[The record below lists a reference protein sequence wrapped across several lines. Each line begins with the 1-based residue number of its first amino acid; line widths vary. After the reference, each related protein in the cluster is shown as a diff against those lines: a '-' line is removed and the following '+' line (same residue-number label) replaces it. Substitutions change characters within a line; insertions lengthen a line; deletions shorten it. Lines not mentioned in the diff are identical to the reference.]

1 MTDSSSMDI
10 DDASLR
16 LTIDIISAVRNECY
30 CMLRGRLAYC
40 AINIVSIIFRS
51 KASDLRLF
59 TSPSM
64 LSFACISRPVYSQL
78 RMCRSPSL
86 FLGQQ

>member
-1 MTDSSSMDI
+1 MTESSGMDI

-16 LTIDIISAVRNECY
+16 LTIDIISAVRIDCY

-40 AINIVSIIFRS
+40 AMDIVNIIIRS
-51 KASDLRLF
+51 KALDLRLI
-59 TSPSM
+59 TSPLV
-64 LSFACISRPVYSQL
+64 LSSACISWPVHSQL
-78 RMCRSPSL
+78 RVCRSPSL